1 MVIQGD
7 VSTVNLVKV
16 SNHECDIVLELL
28 KHQGKS
34 WKSRNMQDYFT
45 HLHANSIKILKEK
58 SNKCSTIEIVL
69 TSV

>member
-1 MVIQGD
+1 MIQGD

-34 WKSRNMQDYFT
+34 RNMQDYFT

-58 SNKCSTIEIVL
+58 SNKCSTIKIVL